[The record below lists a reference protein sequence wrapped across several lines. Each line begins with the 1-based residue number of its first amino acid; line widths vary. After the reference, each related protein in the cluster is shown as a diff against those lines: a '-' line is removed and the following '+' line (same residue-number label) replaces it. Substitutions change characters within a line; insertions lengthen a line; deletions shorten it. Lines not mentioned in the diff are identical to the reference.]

1 MFLPLRFNKI
11 LSLFLLS
18 SCSFNVMAFS
28 DVDKGGQIRATGF
41 QSELSGILT
50 TRLLSLGADAATVA
64 SVVKAY
70 SQTAADFAV

>member
-50 TRLLSLGADAATVA
+50 TRLMLPLLLLSLKRILRRQQIL
-64 SVVKAY
+64 S
-70 SQTAADFAV
+70 